1 MTSVAHIMLKD
12 GELSFGIQIGG
23 LHMETINA
31 TVSSRGYIVLPARLR
46 KEMNIK
52 AGTKVLLSR
61 EENKSIL
68 QPVSSFTRKLAGLTV
83 QSFGANPDEVEK
95 FIDREREE
103 R

>member
-1 MTSVAHIMLKD
+1 
-12 GELSFGIQIGG
+12 
-23 LHMETINA
+23 METINA